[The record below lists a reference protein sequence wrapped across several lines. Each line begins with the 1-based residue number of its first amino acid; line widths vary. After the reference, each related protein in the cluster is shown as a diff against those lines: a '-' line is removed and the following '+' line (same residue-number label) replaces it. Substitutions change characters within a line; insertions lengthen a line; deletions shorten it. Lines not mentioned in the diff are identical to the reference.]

1 MFLLSFMLLV
11 LYTNWFGEFQFYL
24 SIETQG
30 KDVEREMK
38 DEGQGEATFVF
49 ADVLKDDEVKVFVA
63 SYQQLASLSDYAI
76 ATCLLMAEIIPYGY

>member
-1 MFLLSFMLLV
+1 MFLLLFMLLV

-38 DEGQGEATFVF
+38 GEGQGEATFVF

-63 SYQQLASLSDYAI
+63 S
-76 ATCLLMAEIIPYGY
+76 

>member
-63 SYQQLASLSDYAI
+63 S
-76 ATCLLMAEIIPYGY
+76 